1 MSKKPASL
9 FFARAAALSA
19 VLLAGIL
26 APRAAAQ
33 QIPSGDIRIHYHR
46 PDLTYTGWTVYAFGD
61 TTEVNNYNSGPVQ
74 VSGSDGFGS
83 YFDVGVAAAA
93 QNVGL
98 IIHNPTAPGGD
109 VKDPGP
115 NEFVDPSTQG
125 NEYWAISGDGA
136 LYTSVPDLTQQPPKL
151 LPGYARVHYFRPD
164 GNYTNWTV
172 YAFNDTLEP
181 TSNFNEGPVPV
192 TGSDSYGALFDVQLK
207 PNPQDLGFIVHNIST
222 GTKDPDPTCI

>member
-1 MSKKPASL
+1 MSKKPASV

-136 LYTSVPDLTQQPPKL
+136 LYTSVPDLTQQPPSFCPAMPASIISGPMATIPTGPCTPSTIRL
-151 LPGYARVHYFRPD
+151 SPR
-164 GNYTNWTV
+164 TV
-172 YAFNDTLEP
+172 STKGPCRSPAP
-181 TSNFNEGPVPV
+181 TPMERF
-192 TGSDSYGALFDVQLK
+192 
-207 PNPQDLGFIVHNIST
+207 ST
-222 GTKDPDPTCI
+222 CS